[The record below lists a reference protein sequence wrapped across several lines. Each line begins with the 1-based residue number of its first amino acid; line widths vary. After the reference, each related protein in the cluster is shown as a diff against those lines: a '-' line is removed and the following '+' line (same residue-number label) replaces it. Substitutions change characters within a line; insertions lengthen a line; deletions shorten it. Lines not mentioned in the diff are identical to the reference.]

1 MSNIF
6 NIVKRIQTSKDNW
19 NDIPVEERETMNNWM
34 CNKVLSM
41 SQEYIEVVNI
51 VQKNTWQMKGEYLY
65 NLYKDIIPKGYIWS
79 KYIKSNT
86 KKNYKPEEIEAVQS
100 YFQVSKK
107 EAKEYIDMMSKDELE
122 LITQQIIGK

>member
-41 SQEYIEVVNI
+41 SQEYIEIVNI

-107 EAKEYIDMMSKDELE
+107 EAKEYIDMLPKDELE